1 MALKLKG
8 STSGFTAIDA
18 PAVAGDNTLVLPG
31 GNGTSGQYLQ
41 TDGSGA
47 LSWQTIVSS
56 GTILNT
62 WTANDTVGRTTTSET
77 FGAYSNT
84 ASVTLT
90 PASASSKFLVTVTT
104 TMGCNDG
111 NDGWIITLFR
121 DSTNLATTANQGF
134 FQGNSVPGVSGT
146 TFPVTIVHLDSPNTT
161 SEIVYQPQFRVIDY
175 DNDGGTARM
184 GHTANGSAGGP
195 ATVITVLEIGG

>member
-104 TMGCNDG
+104 TMSCNDG

-134 FQGNSVPGVSGT
+134 FQGNSVPNVSGT

-175 DNDGGTARM
+175 DNDGGTARL